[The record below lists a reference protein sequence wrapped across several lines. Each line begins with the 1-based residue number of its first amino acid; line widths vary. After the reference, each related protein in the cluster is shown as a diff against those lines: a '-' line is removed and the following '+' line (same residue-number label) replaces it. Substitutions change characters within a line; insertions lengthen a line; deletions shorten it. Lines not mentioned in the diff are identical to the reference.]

1 MPNPISKA
9 AKISAHVLS
18 NSRNSKAST
27 KVVMTSSR
35 QRIGFSRN
43 RTIEEKREATRQ
55 RSYGDIWVDPGEL
68 ANPIF
73 CKVLDISHGGARL
86 MVQGASVLPD
96 AFVMCMGTS
105 KRHARVMWRS
115 GQEVG
120 VEFEKSRK
128 KPEPRSPRSAP
139 TSEPAAP
146 ESDASSKL
154 SPPEAVDLGGEESS
168 HQSPAV
174 ANAAAN
180 NEGDRLNVA
189 LTRLRQRL
197 EKMRNC

>member
-1 MPNPISKA
+1 
-9 AKISAHVLS
+9 
-18 NSRNSKAST
+18 
-27 KVVMTSSR
+27 MTSSR

-43 RTIEEKREATRQ
+43 WTIAEKRETNRQ

-68 ANPIF
+68 ATPIF

-86 MVQGASVLPD
+86 MAEGASVLPD

-120 VEFEKSRK
+120 VEFEKSSRK
-128 KPEPRSPRSAP
+128 QEPRSARRTPTPGTACPR
-139 TSEPAAP
+139 
-146 ESDASSKL
+146 SDASSNTSAPGIL
-154 SPPEAVDLGGEESS
+154 DLGGEEFGG
-168 HQSPAV
+168 QPPVV
-174 ANAAAN
+174 ANAPAES
-180 NEGDRLNVA
+180 EGDRLGIA

-197 EKMRNC
+197 EKMRS

>member
-1 MPNPISKA
+1 M
-9 AKISAHVLS
+9 VQ
-18 NSRNSKAST
+18 T

-43 RTIEEKREATRQ
+43 RTIEEKRETNRQ

-68 ANPIF
+68 ASPIF

-105 KRHARVMWRS
+105 KRHARVMWRA

-120 VEFEKSRK
+120 VEFEKSTR
-128 KPEPRSPRSAP
+128 KPEPRSPRSALTP
-139 TSEPAAP
+139 RPAVLR
-146 ESDASSKL
+146 SDASSNP
-154 SPPEAVDLGGEESS
+154 SAPEILDLGGEESGG
-168 HQSPAV
+168 QPPVV
-174 ANAAAN
+174 ADALA
-180 NEGDRLNVA
+180 ESEDDQLNVA

-197 EKMRNC
+197 EKMKKC

>member
-1 MPNPISKA
+1 
-9 AKISAHVLS
+9 
-18 NSRNSKAST
+18 
-27 KVVMTSSR
+27 MTSSR

-43 RTIEEKREATRQ
+43 RTIEEKRETTRQ

-68 ANPIF
+68 ATPIF

-96 AFVMCMGTS
+96 TFVMCMATS

-120 VEFEKSRK
+120 VEFEKPTRK
-128 KPEPRSPRSAP
+128 PAPRSAP
-139 TSEPAAP
+139 TPEPAAP
-146 ESDASSKL
+146 ESDASNKL
-154 SPPEAVDLGGEESS
+154 SPLEAFDLGGQESGD
-168 HQSPAV
+168 QPPVV
-174 ANAAAN
+174 ANAAAG
-180 NEGDRLNVA
+180 NEGDQLNIA

-197 EKMRNC
+197 EKMKKC

>member
-1 MPNPISKA
+1 
-9 AKISAHVLS
+9 
-18 NSRNSKAST
+18 
-27 KVVMTSSR
+27 MTSSR

-43 RTIEEKREATRQ
+43 RTIEEKRETTRQ

-68 ANPIF
+68 ATPIF

-96 AFVMCMGTS
+96 TFVMCMATS

-120 VEFEKSRK
+120 VEFQKPTR
-128 KPEPRSPRSAP
+128 KPEPRSPRPAP
-139 TSEPAAP
+139 EPAASA
-146 ESDASSKL
+146 SDALNKL
-154 SPPEAVDLGGEESS
+154 SPPEAVDLGGQESGDQAS
-168 HQSPAV
+168 GGQPPVV
-174 ANAAAN
+174 ANAAAG
-180 NEGDRLNVA
+180 NEGDQLNIA

-197 EKMRNC
+197 EKMKKC